1 MKDFDLNS
9 LLPTLTSM
17 GLRLL
22 GGILVL
28 VVGLVILHFVRKRI
42 ARARMFSKMEPTA
55 AGFIRSA
62 ITVVL
67 YLVVLLSAAGVLGVP
82 LTIFVTVISL
92 AGAAISLA
100 VQGALS
106 NFIGGLIILI
116 LKPFRVGNYIKV
128 GDTDGSVR
136 AIGLYYTTL
145 VTPDGKEISLPNSNL
160 TGTAIVNFS
169 KEEQRRID
177 MDFGVSYSEDSEE
190 VRRVLLSAAEA
201 CPEVLK
207 DPAPQVLLQEL
218 RDSAVLYRLRV
229 YTKNTDYWTAYYA
242 LTEGGKAALN
252 AAGLTI
258 PFPQVDVHVKP
269 EA

>member
-9 LLPTLTSM
+9 LLPTLTST

-145 VTPDGKEISLPNSNL
+145 VTPDGKEISLPNSQL
-160 TGTAIVNFS
+160 TNSSITNFS
-169 KEEQRRID
+169 AEERRRID
-177 MDFGVSYSEDSEE
+177 MDYSVSYSAKSDE
-190 VRRVLLSAAEA
+190 VREVLLKVAKASEL
-201 CPEVLK
+201 VLE
-207 DPAPQVLLQEL
+207 DPAPQVLLQVMA
-218 RDSAVLYRLRV
+218 DSSVTYRLRV
-229 YTKNTDYWTAYYA
+229 FVKNTDYWNVYYY
-242 LTEGGKAALN
+242 LTEEGKKALDE
-252 AAGLTI
+252 AGLEI
-258 PFPQVDVHVKP
+258 PFPQVDVHMK
-269 EA
+269 